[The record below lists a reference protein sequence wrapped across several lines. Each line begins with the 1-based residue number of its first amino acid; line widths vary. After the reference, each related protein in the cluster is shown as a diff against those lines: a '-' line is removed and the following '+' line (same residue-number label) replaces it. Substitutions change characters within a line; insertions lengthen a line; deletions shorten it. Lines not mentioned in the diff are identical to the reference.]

1 MRYRDFKLVENRVI
15 LKESGTTNIRVG
27 SNTYQVGNDLIKD
40 GNKYAVFSGDSA
52 RRYAEE
58 NGLVVPPR
66 EVLQQVYSQGRQLE
80 MPVRPNNPT
89 NTDQDGGHTQEIFE
103 ANNLSG
109 FPSGLVYGH
118 KKEIAAGDGTVLFGG
133 IVGGRQLQAGTRA
146 QHGGN
151 YLDYSQGMR
160 ECKLVEGSDAT
171 PAAAASS
178 GEVYVIGD
186 SHAKAMGGSNNIAA
200 NGARLNAIASQA
212 EQVSEGAT
220 VYMTGGHNDVAAG
233 TSPEQIANQ
242 VKTIIDSLKEK
253 NCTVNYVLFPE
264 GSGTANQENM
274 APTREAIK
282 GVTDIFHD
290 LDGSE
295 MQRDGIHA
303 VLSAYRGIVG
313 GSGNGGTVTRS
324 DSNDPSGT
332 DGLEAGPPYPSEQ
345 MDAVRAMQR
354 KLEELGYPVGSTG
367 IDGKYG
373 PRTVRAVRAFKQDNN
388 IDGDGTTMS
397 AANIEKLNTAEKVEN
412 PTPTGNPAGPDLG
425 DIGDLASLENIG
437 QAQEVVNE
445 FLGREISGEEMN
457 MLIRATAA
465 EASRNSQERA
475 GVAAVILNRARSSQY
490 PDGIRAVLTQRN
502 QFQAVTGTRYDPGPS
517 TNFTNMSDSTGAEV
531 IGAIIRYLPNM
542 DKSWLNFTSNV
553 AGAYGAGTN
562 INFMYAMRDAPGSQ
576 VIGQTVFG
584 TA

>member
-1 MRYRDFKLVENRVI
+1 MRYSDFKLVEYART
-15 LKESGTTNIRVG
+15 SGP
-27 SNTYQVGNDLIKD
+27 D
-40 GNKYAVFSGDSA
+40 
-52 RRYAEE
+52 
-58 NGLVVPPR
+58 
-66 EVLQQVYSQGRQLE
+66 
-80 MPVRPNNPT
+80 
-89 NTDQDGGHTQEIFE
+89 
-103 ANNLSG
+103 
-109 FPSGLVYGH
+109 
-118 KKEIAAGDGTVLFGG
+118 DGTRGPSV
-133 IVGGRQLQAGTRA
+133 
-146 QHGGN
+146 
-151 YLDYSQGMR
+151 
-160 ECKLVEGSDAT
+160 
-171 PAAAASS
+171 AAAAA
-178 GEVYVIGD
+178 GPTAEVYVIGD
-186 SHAKAMGGSNNIAA
+186 SHARAMGGSNNLASD
-200 NGARLNAIASQA
+200 GARLNAISSQA
-212 EQVSEGAT
+212 DRVPDGAT

-233 TSPEQIANQ
+233 SNPQQIASQ
-242 VKTIIDSLKEK
+242 VERIISSLEGKG
-253 NCTVNYVLFPE
+253 CTVNYILFPE
-264 GSGTANQENM
+264 GSSNTNQENM
-274 APTREAIK
+274 APTREAISSA
-282 GVTDIFHD
+282 VEVAQD
-290 LDGSE
+290 LNGCS
-295 MQRDGIHA
+295 MQGDGIHCS
-303 VLSAYRGIVG
+303 LGSYRGIVQ
-313 GSGNGGTVTRS
+313 GGTVTRS

-345 MDAVRAMQR
+345 MDAVRAMQS

-388 IDGDGTTMS
+388 LDGDGTTMS
-397 AANIEKLNTAEKVEN
+397 AADIEKLNTAEKVAN

-437 QAQEVVNE
+437 QAQEVASE

-517 TNFTNMSDSTGAEV
+517 RNFTNMSDSTGAEV

-542 DKSWLNFTSNV
+542 DKTWLNFTSNV
-553 AGAYGAGTN
+553 TAAYGRGTN